1 MATDCTVVQF
11 TLSPCDLV
19 LSTRRV
25 LATVLTNVFF
35 LPSHLLV
42 PPASF
47 QLLHV
52 SRPSIFSLVVLFSSF
67 HLRIPPSFFFPFH
80 RITCPK
86 NPSFLLSAV
95 CGSVSSSSIP
105 ISKRKL
111 SLVFFS
117 VHDILCIFP
126 HIHISHALIFF
137 SFSLSLSTSHSHTGL
152 SGKSV
157 SSLSFFSWLCSRV
170 CLSITFL
177 IQSL

>member
-35 LPSHLLV
+35 LPTHLLV

-67 HLRIPPSFFFPFH
+67 HLRVPASFFSSPSDC
-80 RITCPK
+80 ITCLK

-95 CGSVSSSSIP
+95 CCSVSSSSIP
-105 ISKRKL
+105 ISMRTL

-117 VHDILCIFP
+117 VHNILCIFL

-137 SFSLSLSTSHSHTGL
+137 FH
-152 SGKSV
+152 
-157 SSLSFFSWLCSRV
+157 FLCHCPRLTV
-170 CLSITFL
+170 
-177 IQSL
+177 IQNCQEN

>member
-1 MATDCTVVQF
+1 MYLVHPF
-11 TLSPCDLV
+11 SPW
-19 LSTRRV
+19 SSSS
-25 LATVLTNVFF
+25 
-35 LPSHLLV
+35 P
-42 PPASF
+42 
-47 QLLHV
+47 
-52 SRPSIFSLVVLFSSF
+52 PSISVRQHHSFSS
-67 HLRIPPSFFFPFH
+67 PSD

-95 CGSVSSSSIP
+95 CCSVSSSSIP
-105 ISKRKL
+105 ISVRTL

-117 VHDILCIFP
+117 VHDILCILL

-137 SFSLSLSTSHSHTGL
+137 PFSLSLSMSHSHTEL

-157 SSLSFFSWLCSRV
+157 SLLSFFSCLCSRV